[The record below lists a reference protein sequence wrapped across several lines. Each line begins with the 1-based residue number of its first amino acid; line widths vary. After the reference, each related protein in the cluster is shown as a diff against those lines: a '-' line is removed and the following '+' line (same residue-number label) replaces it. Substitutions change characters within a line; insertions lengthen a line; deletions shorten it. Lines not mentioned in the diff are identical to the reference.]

1 MLTGRLVHEAA
12 HLAPGQVILRV
23 PGAPEDSLF
32 VSHEVSLL
40 TSRMKQNRRPLVRG
54 TWSKHMVAQPVR
66 VSVLH
71 DDIKRKVNAQVFPLR
86 CISLARKYVRT
97 VRGAL
102 TFGDICPDKGY
113 YMARD
118 GNTPALCSDVMF
130 GRVYFVPENKL
141 NQELSA
147 SDLIYDRETCEADAK
162 LFDGKHMPYFYKA
175 ACLDIETVFDKSY
188 RDPRLH
194 SRTFAYAFPYCTE
207 SRVADMTEYRSKL
220 VCTLN
225 AAGWPYPKGASMYRA
240 RSGRDMPGEQHE
252 ITCVSLVI
260 LNSHVP
266 KGSPGDHRKTL
277 IVLYNKCKV
286 RHEPHPEADHELDRG
301 AGIDQVSRVQFHPCS
316 GELALLEATIRLLY
330 RHGIEQLYVYNAEF
344 DVRVIE
350 QRVHFYAESKYA
362 ESADPATRKLC
373 SSLLGAWNGL
383 FVTRA
388 LATDVLPTFQDK
400 AKLGHFKMNSCGMN
414 IVDLY
419 RMAGTREIK
428 FACTSMKLNDVAPF
442 VIAMMRTGGKGLF
455 AVLLYNLVDSQLCA
469 RLAKVL
475 KPVSVLFHRCR
486 TTLNI
491 DVVVHGRG
499 DHFGG
504 FVQSIHSVQ
513 IPQLK
518 FRLDTS
524 ESKRGPW
531 VCDSRAACGG
541 SPRSSPSTDTA
552 ESSGKGEPCTI
563 LSRAYTTPDPEWA
576 WS

>member
-1 MLTGRLVHEAA
+1 
-12 HLAPGQVILRV
+12 
-23 PGAPEDSLF
+23 
-32 VSHEVSLL
+32 
-40 TSRMKQNRRPLVRG
+40 
-54 TWSKHMVAQPVR
+54 
-66 VSVLH
+66 
-71 DDIKRKVNAQVFPLR
+71 
-86 CISLARKYVRT
+86 
-97 VRGAL
+97 
-102 TFGDICPDKGY
+102 
-113 YMARD
+113 
-118 GNTPALCSDVMF
+118 
-130 GRVYFVPENKL
+130 
-141 NQELSA
+141 
-147 SDLIYDRETCEADAK
+147 
-162 LFDGKHMPYFYKA
+162 
-175 ACLDIETVFDKSY
+175 
-188 RDPRLH
+188 
-194 SRTFAYAFPYCTE
+194 
-207 SRVADMTEYRSKL
+207 
-220 VCTLN
+220 
-225 AAGWPYPKGASMYRA
+225 
-240 RSGRDMPGEQHE
+240 MPGEQHE

-286 RHEPHPEADHELDRG
+286 RHEPHPEADHELARG

-362 ESADPATRKLC
+362 ESADPATRKRC

-388 LATDVLPTFQDK
+388 LATDVLPTFQFENIRYLDMYRDMLKSVGSVLNNGTLTEHKLELIAMYIGTFNRDK

-442 VIAMMRTGGKGLF
+442 VIASARQLHKKPPKDTRKLCKLSDVSYARMDDMMRTGGKGLF

-499 DHFGG
+499 DNFGG

-518 FRLDTS
+518 FRLDTLRVKAGTVGMRLESRLRWVPEIQS
-524 ESKRGPW
+524 EHGHCGEQWKGGAVYDPLTGLHYSGPGMGLELAFDFSGPGYYIEQVPRALLVHVMYCHSW
-531 VCDSRAACGG
+531 NPRPRYRSLYVSRRLPVLG
-541 SPRSSPSTDTA
+541 
-552 ESSGKGEPCTI
+552 
-563 LSRAYTTPDPEWA
+563 RALGPVL
-576 WS
+576 